1 MTSVHHAAYE
11 LLRSL
16 EMDTFFGNPGSY
28 ELTFLDDFPSD
39 FRYVLALQ
47 EGAGLAMADAYAQST
62 GGPVPV
68 SLHAAAGVGRR
79 LRRRGTPSGM
89 FGGKLAR
96 MTGEPGGH
104 CDDLAAVTSSRR

>member
-62 GGPVPV
+62 G
-68 SLHAAAGVGRR
+68 ATRAGQPP
-79 LRRRGTPSGM
+79 RRRGRRP
-89 FGGKLAR
+89 
-96 MTGEPGGH
+96 
-104 CDDLAAVTSSRR
+104 AVTASRDAQRHVRREARAHDRRARRTL